1 MRTYV
6 IFFLV
11 LPMGSRT
18 MLSIFYVIIHLIF
31 INNSPEVDANINLYF
46 LGEETEAR
54 SNNLPKVTGLA
65 KCRDQI

>member
-11 LPMGSRT
+11 LLGSRT

-46 LGEETEAR
+46 LGEETEVR
-54 SNNLPKVTGLA
+54 TNNLPEVTGLA
-65 KCRDQI
+65 KCCDQI

>member
-11 LPMGSRT
+11 LLGSRT

-31 INNSPEVDANINLYF
+31 INNSSEVDINLYF

-54 SNNLPKVTGLA
+54 TNNLPEVTGLA
-65 KCRDQI
+65 KCCDQI